1 MDGFIVAFSV
11 ALALAAAWGAW
22 AVWRD
27 DRADRAD
34 RRRTLRLFDALIP
47 EIEPDAQR
55 DRP

>member
-27 DRADRAD
+27 DRADR
-34 RRRTLRLFDALIP
+34 RRTLRLFDALVP
-47 EIEPDAQR
+47 EIEPDARR
-55 DRP
+55 DGA